1 VDVRRIGT
9 RAGASRTTGIATIRA
24 RAGAAGV
31 LAAIALA
38 LGGGGAAP
46 VAAAA
51 PGPVA
56 SASASGTVTALFAG
70 SLLNYMEHNFGPS
83 FAKATGYGYQGF
95 GGGSTEV
102 AAEIKGGV
110 RQGDV
115 FISAAAGADNLLEGS
130 ANGNWVSWYTTFAAS
145 PLMLA
150 YNPSSSFGKQ
160 LAEGKPWY
168 QVLTEPGILVGRTDP
183 KLDPKGV
190 LTVEAVENAASK
202 LKDPALSTALS
213 SFPVYPETALVGR
226 LQSGQLDAG
235 FFYAVEASSAKL
247 STVSLAPVYKVAD
260 YTLTILNKAPNPS
273 GAAAFVRYLLNAQ
286 RSYTLKKNGLTALKP
301 TFSGKLASVPSSLR
315 QLVGATKPAKT
326 KTTTKK

>member
-1 VDVRRIGT
+1 VRRAST
-9 RAGASRTTGIATIRA
+9 RAGARRNLAWTRATRRSNAAALIA
-24 RAGAAGV
+24 
-31 LAAIALA
+31 LAAIVIGA
-38 LGGGGAAP
+38 GGGAA
-46 VAAAA
+46 AQAA
-51 PGPVA
+51 PGPLA
-56 SASASGTVTALFAG
+56 SSAAGGTVTALFAG

-83 FAKATGYGYQGF
+83 FAKSSGYGYQGF

-115 FISAAAGADNLLEGS
+115 FISAAAAADNLLEGS

-150 YNPSSSFGKQ
+150 YNPNSSFGKQ

-183 KLDPKGV
+183 KLDPKGI
-190 LTVEAVENAASK
+190 LTVEAVENAARK
-202 LKDPALSTALS
+202 LKDPALSTALAG
-213 SFPVYPETALVGR
+213 FPVYPETALVGR

-247 STVSLAPVYKVAD
+247 ATVSLAPVYKVAD

-301 TFSGKLASVPSSLR
+301 AFSGRVASVPESLR
-315 QLVGATKPAKT
+315 KIVGAS
-326 KTTTKK
+326 KK